1 MRGSRSRSGGHVLG
15 VGGHSGRLCP
25 LSRRPPAATSSL
37 QVARLP
43 CNERSAWVHSFTRV
57 LGALPLWV
65 AVHSVLGA
73 GVWYQGLCRPGGL
86 KRGRGIAA
94 SCLLLREC
102 CRGSPL
108 CPGVESS
115 TFCPVFDS
123 LFTSEVFTHP
133 LLPTRSWLGDVPS
146 LGQAGSRAGQS
157 PHQAWVG
164 AFLSVSPVG
173 LDPCLSSLPTAWSTV
188 LSIR

>member
-1 MRGSRSRSGGHVLG
+1 MSLEHGDTEGVSVHLAGGHQL
-15 VGGHSGRLCP
+15 P
-25 LSRRPPAATSSL
+25 
-37 QVARLP
+37 RLP
-43 CNERSAWVHSFTRV
+43 SRWPDCPAMNAVPGFTPSLVCWEHFRCGWLCTV
-57 LGALPLWV
+57 P
-65 AVHSVLGA
+65 LGA
-73 GVWYQGLCRPGGL
+73 GVWYQGLCRPEGL

-173 LDPCLSSLPTAWSTV
+173 LDPRLSSLPTAWSTV

>member
-1 MRGSRSRSGGHVLG
+1 MSLEHRDTQGISVHLAGGHQLPRLPSRWPDCPAMNTVPGFTTSHVCWEHFLC
-15 VGGHSGRLCP
+15 GRLCTVP
-25 LSRRPPAATSSL
+25 
-37 QVARLP
+37 
-43 CNERSAWVHSFTRV
+43 
-57 LGALPLWV
+57 
-65 AVHSVLGA
+65 LGA

-123 LFTSEVFTHP
+123 LFTSEIFTHP